1 MQIQTHPVRVLM
13 EEADPVRR
21 CAAHLELGRRAI
33 TRDDIV
39 AAADHFREAVDLDPT
54 DERPRAALM
63 DLEGVR
69 SESAQNWR
77 QTVFGWLWKSGK

>member
-1 MQIQTHPVRVLM
+1 MQIETHPVRVLM

-33 TRDDIV
+33 TRDDIIT
-39 AAADHFREAVDLDPT
+39 ATDHFREAADLDPT

-63 DLEGVR
+63 DIEGLR
-69 SESAQNWR
+69 AETSSSWR
-77 QTVFGWLWKSGK
+77 QAVAGWLWNAT